1 MRKNKAKLGPQLPP
15 RGAGMAD
22 SCGPAVG
29 KKVTEHG
36 PVGTAPR
43 TLTGHRSSRGHN
55 EGWWTPGG
63 GRWKVGLVRHL
74 WADHASIFL

>member
-1 MRKNKAKLGPQLPP
+1 MRKNKAKLGPQPP
-15 RGAGMAD
+15 IRAAGMAD

-36 PVGTAPR
+36 PMYKAPR

-55 EGWWTPGG
+55 EGWTPEG
-63 GRWKVGLVRHL
+63 GRWEVGLARHL
-74 WADHASIFL
+74 